1 MKTQHF
7 FKHVFPVSLRSG
19 SRVGLFR
26 LLLVVLFAIV
36 GTTTASAQ
44 NEAYAVID
52 YADGVD
58 VMTFYYDNNRSSH
71 TGGTEVAF
79 LLNPNDSKP
88 IWWDDAQT
96 YIYAMHVGTVVF
108 DATFA
113 AARPTTTAGWFRNME
128 RLTSVTGLEN
138 LNTSQVTDMNNMFYN
153 CWQLPSL
160 NLNLSSW
167 DTSKVTNMRQMF
179 YNCRALV
186 SLNLSNWNVSNVT
199 NMGSMFEN
207 CDDLIALNLSGWNT
221 AKLTNHTKMF
231 VGCHSLGS
239 LNVSGWTNTLIT
251 DMSDFFANLNSLIN
265 INLTNF
271 KTPAVTNMAGMFR
284 GCKALTSLDLSSF
297 NTAKVTDMNNMFYNC
312 NALTGITYGSNWNT
326 SKVTDISYM
335 FEACSSLTSLNLSS
349 FNTGNVT
356 SINGIFEG
364 CTSLESITFGSG
376 WTNSKLTTTYCMF
389 KDCSALTSL
398 DLSSFN
404 VGNVENVSQMFE
416 GCSNLVTLNLSGWNI
431 SKLTHYS
438 GMFKNC
444 TKLASLNVS
453 GWTNTLLTS
462 LSSLFANLPALTT
475 INMNSFN
482 IGCATDLS
490 SMFSGCSSLRAVNLS
505 SFNTANVTTVS
516 GMFAGCT
523 ALNSVTFGSGWTN
536 TKLTSL
542 SSLFAGC
549 SSLASIVWS
558 SFNTSHITNMN
569 SMFCNCSSLTS
580 LNLNT
585 LNTKNVTNMGGMFN
599 GCTNLTSI
607 TYGSNWDTSKVT
619 NMSGMFGNCSAFT
632 TIDLRKYN
640 TANVTD
646 MGGMFAG
653 CTNLRGI
660 TYGSDWNTSQ
670 VENMSSL
677 FEGCSSFT
685 SINLSNYNTSN
696 VTLMSSMFKGCSMLE
711 SITYGSGWNT
721 SNVTKM
727 DWMFWNC
734 VALATLNLSR
744 YNTASVTDMNSM
756 FRGCTHL
763 ANIPGISTLNTSN
776 LKNVSSMFQECTS
789 LTTLALSGWNATKLE
804 DTSYMFQGCTALSI
818 LDICSWSTPML
829 FQLNYMFANCSNLST
844 VYVGSGWVTPDKWPY
859 WAERM
864 FEGCTSKLTGGQ
876 GTTWNSDNPTDNTY
890 ARIDGGTSKPGYFTG
905 KEVTY
910 GLRVGGVEVTNGNA
924 SRITGTG
931 ISGSVSFDISS
942 HTLTLTNATITNA
955 SSYGGI
961 YTGYDYAFS
970 DLTINL
976 VGDNTL
982 NVTGGYTSI
991 QLRQNTTFTGTGS
1004 LSGWGVCRVFG
1015 GKKLTVDGGC
1025 HISGNNIYGDSKQET
1040 LVVKN
1045 SATKVDLTGT
1055 ISSFTSVT
1063 LQNGLI
1069 YSKPVGGSYDTT
1081 NKYVVDVN
1089 GNRATGVSISN
1100 TCNYGLLIGN
1110 IAVTNQNASNITGTG
1125 ITGSVKFDASTH
1137 TLTLTNA
1144 TITTSSMNGISTS
1157 SSYPF
1162 DDLTIKLVGNNTIN
1176 SGNYGSIVST
1186 HNTTITGTGTLTG
1199 GNLHIYYGKSLTISG
1214 GCTTTLK
1221 SLFGASK
1228 AETLVVKGASTK
1240 VQLSSNISGFASVTL
1255 QDGLSYTSPVGGSYD
1270 TTNKYVVDANGNK
1283 ATGVSIGYLTEY
1295 GLTIAGTAVTNLNA
1309 SNITGS
1315 GITGSVKFEASTHT
1329 LTLTNATITSS
1340 TAAGIVQENGYS
1352 FDDLIIKLVGT
1363 NAINLSGSWIPV
1375 VVQRNTTITGTGT
1388 LTTGLIKV
1396 YNGKELTIGGGCTVN
1411 VSNVTGTEK
1420 TETLVLRNAQTK
1432 LTSSTNIRDF
1442 ASVTLYDGLNI
1453 STPAGGYYD
1462 TTKKAVVNSAGNI
1475 VTGVTIS
1482 NNTDYEYGVNV
1493 AGVPVKVSNASNITG
1508 TGISGSVSF
1517 NPDTR
1522 VLTLTNATITSST
1535 SPGIQVATNYA
1546 FDNLTINLVGNNV
1559 LNITGY
1565 IAMPLRCNTTITGTG
1580 SLSLGGGNID
1590 MRDNK
1595 NLVIEGG
1602 CSLTAYSI
1610 GGGSSTSSAALTV
1623 RGNDTQVN
1631 LTFGFLYFGSVTLE
1645 DGLYYA
1651 KPQGGYYDTNTKYM
1665 ADSSGNKWTDGVI
1678 VKKAP
1683 PYVAYNSSNTT
1694 LTFYHDGQISAH
1706 VGAGEMVYYLN
1717 EGDDDPEWYDEG
1729 IFEDVTKVV
1738 FDPSFAAARPTSTF
1752 NWFAEMYN
1760 LTNITGIENL
1770 NTEDVT
1776 TMSGMFWECTNLP
1789 AVDVSGFNT
1798 QNVTD
1803 MQSMFAECYELTSL
1817 DVSGWN
1823 TSNVTNM
1830 NYLFGSCGELTSL
1843 DVSHFNTAKV
1853 TDMSNMFDGCSGL
1866 TSLDLSSFN
1875 TAKVTDMSYMFNYC
1889 SGLTNLDLSSFNTAN
1904 VTKMYCMFMYC
1915 SGLTSIDL
1923 SSFNTA
1929 KVTDMNSM
1937 FYDCSALTSLDLSSF
1952 NTAKVTDMRDMFRLS
1967 ESLIT
1972 INVGDGWST
1981 AAASQSNNMFLYC
1994 SSLVGGMGTT
2004 YDASQVDKAYAHIDA
2019 GTGNPGYL
2027 SEKAYSYAVLN
2038 EGVLTFYFDGQRS
2051 WRPGT
2056 SYVLKTGNTTPG
2068 WYDNRTEV
2076 SRVVFDPSFADA
2088 RPTSTYSW
2096 FNGMSNLVSIEGI
2109 EHLNTSSVTTMKA
2122 MFSGCRILEDLD
2134 VSGFNTANV
2143 TNMSSMFSSC
2153 RALTQLNLANFDT
2166 GNVTDMAYM
2175 FSQCYSLTTLD
2186 LTSFNTA
2193 NVTTMREMFYLCT
2206 NLTSLDVSSFNT
2218 ANVTSFYDM
2227 FNRCRSLTYLD
2238 LSNFDTKKV
2247 TTMYYMFNEC
2257 TSLKILDLSSFETPS
2272 VKNFQYTFFGCSN
2285 LESIYA
2291 GNWSGASKEYDT
2303 YMFAGC
2309 TKIKGS
2315 EGTTYVDQFKA
2326 FTYAHIDGGTS
2337 NPGYFSE
2344 KPFAYAVYN
2353 GGTLTFYYDGKRS
2366 TRTGTTYD
2374 LNDGANNPGWVTDK
2388 NNRNVTAVVFD
2399 AKFVNARPTSTY
2411 RWFYGMYSL
2420 ASITGLENLNT
2431 SEVTNMNGMFAG
2443 CELTLDLSHFDTQK
2457 VTDMGSMFEACA
2469 MESLDLSSFDTRNV
2483 TTMVYMFGDC
2493 SIKDLNLISFNTENV
2508 TNMSSMFYECS
2519 SLTTLDLSSFNTSNV
2534 TNMNSMF
2541 FDCACLTSLDL
2552 SSFDTRNVTNMESM
2566 FCECSDLMN
2575 LNVSSFNTSNV
2586 TSMGNMFGGCGSLTS
2601 LDVSSFNTEATTNMS
2616 YMFAGCTNLTTLDV
2630 SSLNTASATNM
2641 STMFSACSSLTSLDL
2656 SGFNT
2661 AAATNMSYMFSG
2673 CTNLKTIYVGDSW
2686 TTANV
2691 TTSSYMFRNCST
2703 NLKGGQGT
2711 TWSDTN
2717 PVDKTYAHIDG
2728 GTSNPGYFSEKPAFI
2743 LGDVNGDGQI
2753 TIADVT
2759 ALVNIILGKDTAGQ
2773 YNHSAADVNGDGQI
2787 TIADVTAL
2795 VNIIL
2800 GK

>member
-1 MKTQHF
+1 MKARQF
-7 FKHVFPVSLRSG
+7 FKHVFPVSLRG
-19 SRVGLFR
+19 WGRVGLFR

-44 NEAYAVID
+44 ANEAYAVID
-52 YADGVD
+52 YGEGVD
-58 VMTFYYDNNRSSH
+58 VMTFYYDSNRSSH

-79 LLNPNDSKP
+79 LLNPSNSKP

-96 YIYAMHVGTVVF
+96 SIYAQHVATVVF
-108 DATFA
+108 DASFA
-113 AARPTTTAGWFRNME
+113 AARPTTTARWFRGME
-128 RLTSVTGLEN
+128 RLKSVTGLGN
-138 LNTSQVTDMNNMFYN
+138 LNTSQVTDMSYMFYD

-160 NLNLSSW
+160 NLDFSSW
-167 DTSKVTNMRQMF
+167 NTGKVTNLSNMF
-179 YNCRALV
+179 YNCRAFV

-199 NMGSMFEN
+199 NMGSMFESCN
-207 CDDLIALNLSGWNT
+207 QLIALNLSGWNT
-221 AKLTNHTKMF
+221 AKLTNLTNMF
-231 VGCHSLGS
+231 VGCTRLGS
-239 LNVSGWTNTLIT
+239 LDVRGWTNTLIT
-251 DMSDFFANLNSLIN
+251 DMSDFFANLYSLIN

-284 GCKALTSLDLSSF
+284 GCQALTSLDLSSF

-312 NALTGITYGSNWNT
+312 NALTGITFGSNWNT

-335 FEACSSLTSLNLSS
+335 FEACSALTSLDLSL
-349 FNTGNVT
+349 FNTDNVT

-364 CTSLESITFGSG
+364 CTSLGSITFGSG

-438 GMFKNC
+438 DMFKNC

-462 LSSLFANLPALTT
+462 LSSLFANLPALAT
-475 INMNSFN
+475 INMDSFD
-482 IGCATDLS
+482 IGGATDLS
-490 SMFSGCSSLRAVNLS
+490 GMFSGCSSLRGVNLS

-523 ALNSVTFGSGWTN
+523 ALNAVTFGRGWTN
-536 TKLTSL
+536 TNLTSL
-542 SSLFAGC
+542 SGLFDGC

-558 SFNTSHITNMN
+558 SFNTSHITNMSN
-569 SMFCNCSSLTS
+569 MFRGCSALTS

-585 LNTKNVTNMGGMFN
+585 INTKNVTNMGGMFN

-619 NMSGMFGNCSAFT
+619 NMSNMFKNCSAMT
-632 TIDLRKYN
+632 GIDLSKYN
-640 TANVTD
+640 TASLTD
-646 MGGMFAG
+646 MGNMFSG
-653 CTNLRGI
+653 CTKLTGI
-660 TYGSDWNTSQ
+660 TYGSDWNTRKVQ
-670 VENMSSL
+670 NMSYL
-677 FEGCSSFT
+677 FEDCSAFT
-685 SINLSNYNTSN
+685 AINLSKYNTSS
-696 VTLMSSMFKGCSMLE
+696 VTHMSGMFKGCSKLE

-721 SNVTKM
+721 ANVTNM

-734 VALATLNLSR
+734 AALVTLNLSS
-744 YNTASVTDMNSM
+744 YNTASVTNMSLM

-763 ANIPGISTLNTSN
+763 TSIPGISVLNTSN

-804 DTSYMFQGCTALSI
+804 DTSYMFQGCTALTT

-829 FQLNYMFANCSNLST
+829 YQLNYMFANCSNLTT
-844 VYVGSGWVTPDKWPY
+844 VYAGSGWVTPDKWPY
-859 WAERM
+859 WADHM
-864 FEGCTSKLTGGQ
+864 FQGCSSKLKGGQ
-876 GTTWNSDNPTDNTY
+876 GTTWSSDNPDDNTY

-905 KEVTY
+905 KEVKY

-931 ISGSVSFDISS
+931 ISGSVSFDIST
-942 HTLTLTNATITNA
+942 HTLTLSNATITNA

-961 YTGYDYAFS
+961 YMGNDYAFS

-982 NVTGGYTSI
+982 NVTGGYTAI
-991 QLRQNTTFTGTGS
+991 ALRQNTTFTGTGS

-1025 HISGNNIYGDSKQET
+1025 HISGSNIYGDSTQET
-1040 LVVKN
+1040 LVVKGA
-1045 SATKVDLTGT
+1045 ATQVDLTGT

-1063 LQNGLI
+1063 LQNGLV

-1089 GNRATGVSISN
+1089 GNKATGVSISN

-1110 IAVTNQNASNITGTG
+1110 IAVTNQNASNVTGTG

-1144 TITTSSMNGISTS
+1144 TISTSSMNGISTS

-1162 DDLTIKLVGNNTIN
+1162 SDLTIKLVGNNTIS
-1176 SGNYGSIVST
+1176 SGNYGAIVST

-1199 GNLHIYYGKSLTISG
+1199 GNLYIYYGKSLTISG

-1221 SLFGASK
+1221 SLNGASK
-1228 AETLVVKGASTK
+1228 AETLVVKGASTE

-1255 QDGLSYTSPVGGSYD
+1255 QDGLSYISPVGGSYD

-1315 GITGSVKFEASTHT
+1315 GITGTVKFDAATHT

-1352 FDDLIIKLVGT
+1352 FDDMTIKLVGT

-1411 VSNVTGTEK
+1411 VSNVTGTAK

-1432 LTSSTNIRDF
+1432 LTASANIRDF

-1453 STPAGGYYD
+1453 SAPAGGYYD

-1482 NNTDYEYGVNV
+1482 NSTDYEYGVNV

-1517 NPDTR
+1517 NPDTH
-1522 VLTLTNATITSST
+1522 VLTLSNATITSST
-1535 SPGIQVATNYA
+1535 SAGIQVSTNYA
-1546 FDNLTINLVGNNV
+1546 FDHLTINLVGNNV

-1565 IAMPLRCNTTITGTG
+1565 IAIPLRCNTTITGTG

-1623 RGNDTQVN
+1623 RGSNTQVN

-1665 ADSSGNKWTDGVI
+1665 ADSSGNKWTNGVI

-1706 VGAGEMVYYLN
+1706 VGAGETVYDLN
-1717 EGDDDPEWYDEG
+1717 EGENAPDWYDDG
-1729 IFEDVTKVV
+1729 TFGNVTKVV
-1738 FDPSFAAARPTSTF
+1738 FDPSFAAARPTSTYH
-1752 NWFAEMYN
+1752 WFAEMSE

-1776 TMSGMFWECTNLP
+1776 VMASMFWECNNLP
-1789 AVDVSGFNT
+1789 SVDVSGFNT

-1830 NYLFGSCGELTSL
+1830 NYLFGSCSELTSL
-1843 DVSHFNTAKV
+1843 DVSHFNTANV
-1853 TDMSNMFDGCSGL
+1853 TDMSNMFNGCSGLTSLDLSSFNTANVTDMSYMFDGCSDLTSLDLSSFNTAKVTAMYCMFMYCSGL

-1875 TAKVTDMSYMFNYC
+1875 TAKVTN
-1889 SGLTNLDLSSFNTAN
+1889 
-1904 VTKMYCMFMYC
+1904 
-1915 SGLTSIDL
+1915 
-1923 SSFNTA
+1923 
-1929 KVTDMNSM
+1929 MNSM
-1937 FYDCSALTSLDLSSF
+1937 FYSCSGLTSLDLSSF
-1952 NTAKVTDMRDMFRLS
+1952 NTAKVTDMRDMFRLC

-1981 AAASQSNNMFLYC
+1981 AAASQSGNMFLYC
-1994 SSLVGGMGTT
+1994 SSLVGGMGTI
-2004 YDASQVDKAYAHIDA
+2004 YDASHVDKTYARIDA

-2056 SYVLKTGNTTPG
+2056 SYVLKTGSTNPG
-2068 WYDNRTEV
+2068 WYDHRTEV
-2076 SRVVFDPSFADA
+2076 TRVVFDPSFADA
-2088 RPTSTYSW
+2088 RPTSTYAW

-2109 EHLNTSSVTTMKA
+2109 EYLNTSSVTTMHA
-2122 MFSGCRILEDLD
+2122 MFSGCQILEDLD
-2134 VSGFNTANV
+2134 VSGFNTSNV
-2143 TNMSSMFSSC
+2143 TKMGYMFNNC

-2166 GNVTDMAYM
+2166 QNVTNMSWM
-2175 FSQCYSLTTLD
+2175 FNQCYGLTELD

-2193 NVTTMREMFYLCT
+2193 NVTTMQAMFYLCT
-2206 NLTSLDVSSFNT
+2206 NLTNLDVSSFNT

-2326 FTYAHIDGGTS
+2326 FTYAHIDGGPS

-2353 GGTLTFYYDGKRS
+2353 GGTLTFYYDAKRS
-2366 TRTGTTYD
+2366 TRTGTSYD
-2374 LNDGANNPGWVTDK
+2374 LNEGENAPGWRNDGSYEGVT
-2388 NNRNVTAVVFD
+2388 NVVFHESF
-2399 AKFVNARPTSTY
+2399 AQARPTSTTS
-2411 RWFYGMYSL
+2411 WFAGMTQL
-2420 ASITGLENLNT
+2420 TAITGIENLNT
-2431 SEVTNMNGMFAG
+2431 SEVTSMRSMFFSCSA
-2443 CELTLDLSHFDTQK
+2443 LTSLDLSHFDTQK
-2457 VTDMGSMFEACA
+2457 VTSMRTMFYDCTGLT
-2469 MESLDLSSFDTRNV
+2469 SLDLSNFNTQNVINMHSMFMGCTSLTDLDVSNFNTSSVTDMSNMFQAVRLTALDLSHFDTH
-2483 TTMVYMFGDC
+2483 
-2493 SIKDLNLISFNTENV
+2493 NV
-2508 TNMSSMFYECS
+2508 TNMIQMFYHCDNLTDVDVS
-2519 SLTTLDLSSFNTSNV
+2519 SFNTQSVTTLSYLFGACPSLTTLDLSSFNT
-2534 TNMNSMF
+2534 
-2541 FDCACLTSLDL
+2541 
-2552 SSFDTRNVTNMESM
+2552 
-2566 FCECSDLMN
+2566 
-2575 LNVSSFNTSNV
+2575 
-2586 TSMGNMFGGCGSLTS
+2586 
-2601 LDVSSFNTEATTNMS
+2601 ATVTNMS
-2616 YMFAGCTNLTTLDV
+2616 YMFVN
-2630 SSLNTASATNM
+2630 
-2641 STMFSACSSLTSLDL
+2641 CS
-2656 SGFNT
+2656 
-2661 AAATNMSYMFSG
+2661 
-2673 CTNLKTIYVGDSW
+2673 NLKTIYVGDGWS
-2686 TTANV
+2686 TEGLTAAN
-2691 TTSSYMFRNCST
+2691 SST
-2703 NLKGGQGT
+2703 NMFAACTSIVGGKGT
-2711 TWSDTN
+2711 TYDANHW
-2717 PVDKTYAHIDG
+2717 DKEYARIDG
-2728 GTSNPGYFSEKPAFI
+2728 GPESETPGYLTEKVDFL
-2743 LGDVNGDGQI
+2743 LGDVNGDGSI

-2759 ALVNIILGKDTAGQ
+2759 ALVNIILGKDTEGQ
-2773 YNHSAADVNGDGQI
+2773 YNRAAADVNGDESI

-2800 GK
+2800 GKN

>member
-1 MKTQHF
+1 MEARQL
-7 FKHVFPVSLRSG
+7 FKHVFPVSLRG
-19 SRVGLFR
+19 GARVGFFR

-36 GTTTASAQ
+36 GTTPASAQ

-52 YADGVD
+52 YGEGVD
-58 VMTFYYDNNRSSH
+58 VMTFYYDSNRTSH

-79 LLNPNDSKP
+79 LLNPSNSKP

-96 YIYAMHVGTVVF
+96 SIYAQHVATVVF
-108 DATFA
+108 DASFA
-113 AARPTTTAGWFRNME
+113 AARPTTTARWFRGME
-128 RLTSVTGLEN
+128 RLRSVTGLGN
-138 LNTSQVTDMNNMFYN
+138 LNTSQVTDMSYMFYD

-160 NLNLSSW
+160 NLDFSSW
-167 DTSKVTNMRQMF
+167 NTGKVTNLSNMF
-179 YNCRALV
+179 YNCRAFV
-186 SLNLSNWNVSNVT
+186 SLNLSNWNVTNVT
-199 NMGSMFEN
+199 NMSSMFESCN
-207 CDDLIALNLSGWNT
+207 QLIALNLSGWNT
-221 AKLTNHTKMF
+221 AKLTNLTNMF
-231 VGCHSLGS
+231 VGCTRLGS
-239 LNVSGWTNTLIT
+239 LDVRGWTNTLIT
-251 DMSDFFANLNSLIN
+251 DMSDFFANLYSLIN

-284 GCKALTSLDLSSF
+284 GCQALTSLDLSSF

-312 NALTGITYGSNWNT
+312 NALTGITFGSNWNT

-335 FEACSSLTSLNLSS
+335 FEACSALTSLNLSS
-349 FNTGNVT
+349 FNTDNVT

-364 CTSLESITFGSG
+364 CTSLGSITFGSG

-431 SKLTHYS
+431 AKLTNYS
-438 GMFKNC
+438 DMFKNC

-462 LSSLFANLPALTT
+462 LSYLFANLPALTS

-482 IGCATDLS
+482 IGSATDLS
-490 SMFSGCSSLRAVNLS
+490 GMFSGCSSLRGVNLS

-523 ALNSVTFGSGWTN
+523 ALNAVTFGSGWTN

-542 SSLFAGC
+542 SGLFDGC

-558 SFNTSHITNMN
+558 SFNTSHITNMSN
-569 SMFCNCSSLTS
+569 MFRGCSALTS

-585 LNTKNVTNMGGMFN
+585 INTKNVTNMGGMFN

-619 NMSGMFGNCSAFT
+619 YMSNMFKNCSAMT
-632 TIDLRKYN
+632 GINLSSYN
-640 TANVTD
+640 TASLTD
-646 MGGMFAG
+646 MSSMFSG
-653 CTNLRGI
+653 CTKLTGI
-660 TYGSDWNTSQ
+660 TYGSDWNTLKVQ
-670 VENMSSL
+670 NMSYL
-677 FEGCSSFT
+677 FEDCSAFT
-685 SINLSNYNTSN
+685 AINLSKYNTSS
-696 VTLMSSMFKGCSMLE
+696 VTRMSGMFKGCSKLE

-721 SNVTKM
+721 ANVTNM
-727 DWMFWNC
+727 DWMFLDC
-734 VALATLNLSR
+734 AALVTLNLSS
-744 YNTASVTDMNSM
+744 YNTASVTNMSLM
-756 FRGCTHL
+756 FKGCTHL
-763 ANIPGISTLNTSN
+763 TSIPGISVLNTSN
-776 LKNVSSMFQECTS
+776 LKNVSSMFQECIS

-804 DTSYMFQGCTALSI
+804 DTSYMFQGCTALST

-829 FQLNYMFANCSNLST
+829 YQLNYMFANCSNLTT
-844 VYVGSGWVTPDKWPY
+844 VYAGSGWVTPDIWPY
-859 WAERM
+859 WADHM
-864 FEGCTSKLTGGQ
+864 FQGCSSKLKGSQ
-876 GTTWNSDNPTDNTY
+876 GTTWSSSNPDDNTY
-890 ARIDGGTSKPGYFTG
+890 ARIDGGTSKPGYFTE
-905 KEVTY
+905 KELKY

-931 ISGSVSFDISS
+931 ISGSVSFDIST
-942 HTLTLTNATITNA
+942 HTLTLSNATITNA

-982 NVTGGYTSI
+982 NVTGGYTAI
-991 QLRQNTTFTGTGS
+991 ALRQNTTFTGTGS
-1004 LSGWGVCRVFG
+1004 FSGWGVCRVFG

-1025 HISGNNIYGDSKQET
+1025 HISGNNIYGDSTQET
-1040 LVVKN
+1040 LVVKGA
-1045 SATKVDLTGT
+1045 ATKVDLTGT

-1063 LQNGLI
+1063 LQNGLV

-1081 NKYVVDVN
+1081 NKYVVDAN
-1089 GNRATGVSISN
+1089 GNKATGVSISN

-1110 IAVTNQNASNITGTG
+1110 IAVTNQNASNVTGTG

-1162 DDLTIKLVGNNTIN
+1162 SDLTIKLVGNNTIS

-1199 GNLHIYYGKSLTISG
+1199 GTLHIYYGKSLTISG

-1221 SLFGASK
+1221 SLNGASK

-1240 VQLSSNISGFASVTL
+1240 VQLSSNISGFVSVTL
-1255 QDGLSYTSPVGGSYD
+1255 QDGLSYISPVGGSYD

-1283 ATGVSIGYLTEY
+1283 ATGVSIGYLAEY
-1295 GLTIAGTAVTNLNA
+1295 GLNIAGTAVTNLNA

-1315 GITGSVKFEASTHT
+1315 GITGSVTFDAATHT

-1340 TAAGIVQENGYS
+1340 TAAGIVQEKGYV
-1352 FDDLIIKLVGT
+1352 FDDMTIKLVGT

-1411 VSNVTGTEK
+1411 VSSLAGTEK

-1432 LTSSTNIRDF
+1432 LTSSANIRDF

-1453 STPAGGYYD
+1453 SAPAGGYYD

-1482 NNTDYEYGVNV
+1482 NSTDYEYGVNV

-1517 NPDTR
+1517 NPDTH
-1522 VLTLTNATITSST
+1522 VLTLSNATITSST
-1535 SPGIQVATNYA
+1535 SAGIQVSTNYA
-1546 FDNLTINLVGNNV
+1546 FDHLTINLVGNNV

-1565 IAMPLRCNTTITGTG
+1565 IAIPLRCNTTITGTG

-1623 RGNDTQVN
+1623 RGSNTQVN

-1665 ADSSGNKWTDGVI
+1665 ADSSGNKWTNGVI

-1683 PYVAYNSSNTT
+1683 PYVAYNSENTT

-1706 VGAGEMVYYLN
+1706 VGAGETVYDLN
-1717 EGDDDPEWYDEG
+1717 EGENAPDWYDDG
-1729 IFEDVTKVV
+1729 TFVNVTKVV
-1738 FDPSFAAARPTSTF
+1738 FDPSFATARPTSTYY
-1752 NWFAEMYN
+1752 WFAEMSD

-1776 TMSGMFWECTNLP
+1776 VMTSMFWECTNLP
-1789 AVDVSGFNT
+1789 SVDVSGFNT

-1823 TSNVTNM
+1823 TGNVTDM
-1830 NYLFGSCGELTSL
+1830 NYLFSSCSELTSL
-1843 DVSHFNTAKV
+1843 DVSHFNTANVTNMSNMFYGCSGLTSLDLSSFITANV
-1853 TDMSNMFDGCSGL
+1853 TDMSYMFRGCSGL

-1875 TAKVTDMSYMFNYC
+1875 TAKVTAMYCMFMDC
-1889 SGLTNLDLSSFNTAN
+1889 SGLTSLDMSSFNTAKVTDMSSMFNSCSGLTSLDLSSFNTAN
-1904 VTKMYCMFMYC
+1904 VT
-1915 SGLTSIDL
+1915 
-1923 SSFNTA
+1923 N
-1929 KVTDMNSM
+1929 
-1937 FYDCSALTSLDLSSF
+1937 
-1952 NTAKVTDMRDMFRLS
+1952 MRDMFRLC

-1981 AAASQSNNMFLYC
+1981 AAVTQSGNMFLYC

-2004 YDASQVDKAYAHIDA
+2004 YDASHADKTYAHIDA
-2019 GTGNPGYL
+2019 GTDNPGYL

-2056 SYVLKTGNTTPG
+2056 SYVLKTGSTTPG
-2068 WYDNRTEV
+2068 WYDHRTEV
-2076 SRVVFDPSFADA
+2076 TRVVFDPSFADA
-2088 RPTSTYSW
+2088 RPTSTYAW

-2109 EHLNTSSVTTMKA
+2109 EYLNTSSVTTMHA
-2122 MFSGCRILEDLD
+2122 MFSGCQILEDLD
-2134 VSGFNTANV
+2134 VSGFNTSNV
-2143 TNMSSMFSSC
+2143 TKMGYMFNNC

-2166 GNVTDMAYM
+2166 QNVTNMSWM
-2175 FSQCYSLTTLD
+2175 FNQCYGLTELD

-2193 NVTTMREMFYLCT
+2193 NVTTMQAMFYLCT

-2218 ANVTSFYDM
+2218 ANVTSFSDM

-2272 VKNFQYTFFGCSN
+2272 VNNFQYTFFGCSN

-2326 FTYAHIDGGTS
+2326 FTYAHIDGGPS

-2353 GGTLTFYYDGKRS
+2353 GGTLTFYYDAKRS
-2366 TRTGTTYD
+2366 TRTGTSYD
-2374 LNDGANNPGWVTDK
+2374 LNEGENAPGWRNDGSYEGVT
-2388 NNRNVTAVVFD
+2388 NVVFHESF
-2399 AKFVNARPTSTY
+2399 AQARPTSTAS
-2411 RWFYGMYSL
+2411 WFAGMTQL
-2420 ASITGLENLNT
+2420 TAITGIENLNT
-2431 SEVTNMNGMFAG
+2431 SEVTSMRSMFFSCSALTSLDVSHFDTQNVTSMRTMFYNCTDLMSLDLSSFNTQNVTNMHSMFMA
-2443 CELTLDLSHFDTQK
+2443 CTSLTDLDLSSFNTSSVTDMSNMFQATGLTALDLSHFDTH
-2457 VTDMGSMFEACA
+2457 
-2469 MESLDLSSFDTRNV
+2469 
-2483 TTMVYMFGDC
+2483 
-2493 SIKDLNLISFNTENV
+2493 NV
-2508 TNMSSMFYECS
+2508 TNMIQMFYHCDNLTDVDVS
-2519 SLTTLDLSSFNTSNV
+2519 SFNTQSVTTLSYLFGACPSLTTLDLSSFNT
-2534 TNMNSMF
+2534 
-2541 FDCACLTSLDL
+2541 
-2552 SSFDTRNVTNMESM
+2552 
-2566 FCECSDLMN
+2566 
-2575 LNVSSFNTSNV
+2575 
-2586 TSMGNMFGGCGSLTS
+2586 
-2601 LDVSSFNTEATTNMS
+2601 ATVTNMS
-2616 YMFAGCTNLTTLDV
+2616 YMFVN
-2630 SSLNTASATNM
+2630 
-2641 STMFSACSSLTSLDL
+2641 CS
-2656 SGFNT
+2656 
-2661 AAATNMSYMFSG
+2661 
-2673 CTNLKTIYVGDSW
+2673 NLKTIYVGDGWS
-2686 TTANV
+2686 TEGLTGAN
-2691 TTSSYMFRNCST
+2691 SST
-2703 NLKGGQGT
+2703 NMFAACTSIVGGKGT
-2711 TWSDTN
+2711 TYDANHW
-2717 PVDKTYAHIDG
+2717 DKEYARIDG
-2728 GTSNPGYFSEKPAFI
+2728 GPESETPGYLTEKVDFL
-2743 LGDVNGDGQI
+2743 LGDVNGDGSI

-2773 YNHSAADVNGDGQI
+2773 YNRAAADVNLDESI

-2800 GK
+2800 GKN